1 LEAYRFWLEYSD
13 ERDQLRAR
21 IAGLLDERQKDDA
34 RYERDKARIAALE
47 KDAART
53 VTLLKALR
61 SVRSL
66 LDGMENWSNH
76 DVYANARCA
85 FSTADDAIEGDAAL
99 NPQHSGTATGR
110 EARTGGAWWTTALDL
125 DLSANETRTISGG
138 GLKWAK
144 PDEG

>member
-1 LEAYRFWLEYSD
+1 MTTQPPSHEEVQRFKNRVTPDGDHLAEDPNGDWVDYADHRKVLESLLADNVRKD
-13 ERDQLRAR
+13 E
-21 IAGLLDERQKDDA
+21 
-34 RYERDKARIAALE
+34 RIAALE

-53 VTLLKALR
+53 IPLLKALR

-99 NPQHSGTATGR
+99 NPQCSGTAAGR
-110 EARTGGAWWTTALDL
+110 EG
-125 DLSANETRTISGG
+125 
-138 GLKWAK
+138 
-144 PDEG
+144 